1 MEVKTGYAYMTD
13 SPNIGV
19 PQSLEDILSQPPN
32 YPRALVAGGLLYES
46 TKMIVYGRYKSLKS
60 MLALDLAFSM
70 VTGQDWLGF
79 KTDNE
84 GSSVLYLQLEIS
96 YPLFRSRLSKTWSWR
111 KQYSEILQPLNFWTH
126 HFIKLDQSDGIRLL
140 DYYLEQYHPDILI
153 LDPLYKVV
161 SGNMLTVLD
170 MQKVVDALD
179 TMISKHNV
187 SVILI
192 SHTRKGVMDMG
203 EWGSDDLIGSFVL
216 SAWADTVLK
225 VERRGGDRLALKF
238 DVVRHA
244 EEELEP
250 KEVVFNRDTLE
261 LTVVEPLIVVPKESS
276 NDSKEGT

>member
-1 MEVKTGYAYMTD
+1 MTN
-13 SPNIGV
+13 SPNVGV
-19 PQSLEDILSQPPN
+19 PQSLDQILSQKMV
-32 YPRALVAGGLLYES
+32 YPRTLVGGGLLYES

-70 VTGQDWLGF
+70 VTGNDWLGF
-79 KTDNE
+79 KTDDK

-111 KQYSEILQPLNFWTH
+111 KQYSEILKPLTFWTH
-126 HFIKLDQSDGIRLL
+126 HFLKLDQADGIRLL
-140 DYYLEQYHPDILI
+140 DHYLEQYHPDILI

-161 SGNMLTVLD
+161 SGNLLTVLD
-170 MQKVVDALD
+170 MQRIVDALD
-179 TMISKHNV
+179 TMISKHQV

-203 EWGSDDLIGSFVL
+203 EWGSDDLIGSFVF

-244 EEELEP
+244 EEELDP

-261 LTVVEPLIVVPKESS
+261 LTVVEPLITVPKETSS
-276 NDSKEGT
+276 ST